1 MQGQL
6 PITQQDVII
15 FTLHRCDMRR
25 GKAKMTICRI
35 FVALSH

>member
-6 PITQQDVII
+6 PIARQDVII
-15 FTLHRCDMRR
+15 FTLHRWYPKADR
-25 GKAKMTICRI
+25 AKMTICRI